1 MGRETQCQ
9 LCPLQKEAKGIEHF
23 LWQLC
28 AQRAQG
34 RFGGLVVL
42 GGRRWGG
49 WLRWRRLTTCFLRPG
64 VSTLL

>member
-9 LCPLQKEAKGIEHF
+9 PCPLQKEAKGIEHF

-34 RFGGLVVL
+34 RLGGLVVL
-42 GGRRWGG
+42 GGQ
-49 WLRWRRLTTCFLRPG
+49 RWRGDGCIG
-64 VSTLL
+64 GG